1 MTERVLVGW
10 SEPDAP
16 AESDHLLTATE
27 LDRLARFR
35 RPEDRSRYRSAH
47 VMARLVIS
55 ELAGLPASS
64 VRLHQTCRWC
74 DGPHGR
80 PYVDDPA
87 EVFVSWSHA
96 GDRVVAAATYLG
108 PLGVDVESVEAV
120 ARARIDDDAATWVL
134 KESLLK
140 ATGDGLTV
148 ALDKAVLSPGAAVTD
163 LDLGAGYA
171 ACLTVLTT
179 GHPAVEV
186 RRVDLSGSGRGPRG
200 A

>member
-1 MTERVLVGW
+1 VTGRVLVGW

-16 AESDHLLTATE
+16 TESDRLLTATE

-47 VMARLVIS
+47 VLARLVIA
-55 ELAGLPASS
+55 ELAAVPESA

-80 PYVDDPA
+80 PYVDHPA

-96 GDRVVAAATYLG
+96 GDRVLAAATYLG
-108 PLGVDVESVEAV
+108 PLGVDVESVAAV
-120 ARARIDDDAATWVL
+120 EQARIDDDAAAWVL

-148 ALDKAVLSPGAAVTD
+148 ALDKAVLRPGAAVTD

-179 GHPAVEV
+179 GHPVVEL
-186 RRVDLSGSGRGPRG
+186 RQVDLSGSGRDRHG

>member
-1 MTERVLVGW
+1 VTGRVLVGW

-16 AESDHLLTATE
+16 ADSDRLLTATE
-27 LDRLARFR
+27 LGRLARFR
-35 RPEDRSRYRSAH
+35 RPEDRGRYRSAH
-47 VMARLVIS
+47 VLARIVIA
-55 ELAGLPASS
+55 ELAAVPESA

-80 PYVDDPA
+80 PYVDHPA

-96 GDRVVAAATYLG
+96 GDRVLAAATYVG
-108 PLGVDVESVEAV
+108 PLGVDVESVAAV
-120 ARARIDDDAATWVL
+120 EQARIEDDAAAWVL

-148 ALDKAVLSPGAAVTD
+148 ALDEAVLSPGAAVTD

-171 ACLTVLTT
+171 ACLTVLTP

-186 RRVDLSGSGRGPRG
+186 RRVDLSGSGRDRRG
-200 A
+200 V